1 VVRGKGCLSTII
13 ANMSEKTPVLDGHEF
28 LLQPEVVFEDQDLL
42 VLNKPAGLV
51 VNRAS
56 SVKQVTLQDWI
67 DQYFAKNPDWEK
79 GRGEDEVFAQRSGM
93 IHRLDKDTSGLILF
107 AKRPEVM
114 YQMMEQFQARTVQK
128 TYLALAHEHFS
139 DPEGIIEVGIRRHPQ
154 DRERFSVSSEG
165 RPSKTHYR
173 VQREFSGIDI
183 KKLQE
188 DLFSQGKDAKGIHQL
203 SRIYQGFSLVELQ
216 PKTGRTHQ
224 IRVHLQ
230 FLHHPIVGDE
240 RYVGRKRYRID
251 QFWCP
256 RQWLHAWKIAFSYP
270 AGGPP
275 REYVAPIAADLEK
288 SLQFLTD

>member
-1 VVRGKGCLSTII
+1 
-13 ANMSEKTPVLDGHEF
+13 MSEQIPTKEQSLL

-51 VNRAS
+51 VNRAT

-67 DQYFAKNPDWEK
+67 DQYLAHNPHWEK
-79 GRGEDEVFAQRSGM
+79 GRAVDEVFAQRSGM

-107 AKRPEVM
+107 AKRPDVM

-139 DPEGIIEVGIRRHPQ
+139 DREGIIEVGIRRHPQ

-183 KKLQE
+183 QKLQVT
-188 DLFSQGKDAKGIHQL
+188 LQAQGKEVKGLHQL
-203 SRIYQGFSLVELQ
+203 ARIYQGFSLVELQ

-240 RYVGRKRYRID
+240 RYVGRKRYRVD
-251 QFWCP
+251 QLWCP
-256 RQWLHAWKIAFSYP
+256 RQWLHAWKIVFSYP
-270 AGGPP
+270 MGGPP

-288 SLQFLTD
+288 SLHLLVD